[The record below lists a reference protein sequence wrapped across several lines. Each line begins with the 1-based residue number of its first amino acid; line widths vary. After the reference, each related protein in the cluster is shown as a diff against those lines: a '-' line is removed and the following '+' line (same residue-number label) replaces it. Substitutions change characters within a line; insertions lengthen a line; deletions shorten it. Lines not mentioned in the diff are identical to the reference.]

1 MDRIICTSPETLKS
15 VLSDHSYD
23 YEKPA
28 GVRKFLNKVL
38 GTGLILSEGS
48 LHKFQRKHVL
58 PSFQVQHIR
67 GLYPTFWMKSKGLVD
82 SITAEIAEKK
92 LEAKAFVRIISS
104 FQYIF
109 PLTLLQEKTSE
120 EGLSPVIEFGDWATR
135 VTLDIIGLAGMGRD
149 FGALRNLDDP
159 LVRDYNTLL
168 EPTTDRAIFFAVNIL
183 GPQDLILKLPI
194 KLSRDL
200 IRTTTNLKGFCLEHV
215 AEMRRRGKEI
225 KDSAEATD
233 ILSLL
238 LKSNDFSDEDLVDQ
252 LLTFLAAG

>member
-67 GLYPTFWMKSKGLVD
+67 GLYPTFWMKSKGLVE

-104 FQYIF
+104 F
-109 PLTLLQEKTSE
+109 
-120 EGLSPVIEFGDWATR
+120 
-135 VTLDIIGLAGMGRD
+135 
-149 FGALRNLDDP
+149 
-159 LVRDYNTLL
+159 
-168 EPTTDRAIFFAVNIL
+168 
-183 GPQDLILKLPI
+183 
-194 KLSRDL
+194 
-200 IRTTTNLKGFCLEHV
+200 
-215 AEMRRRGKEI
+215 
-225 KDSAEATD
+225 
-233 ILSLL
+233 
-238 LKSNDFSDEDLVDQ
+238 
-252 LLTFLAAG
+252 